1 MIHIYLARA
10 AGALLCTAALAP
22 PIAHRLTH
30 PDLAHYAPIAS
41 QDERAAGKFGY
52 TPFPDFP
59 HVELVQDGTG
69 EPNRDLTGLITDPQ
83 LQKMANDKVFK
94 VLHVRNFTPNYAAAV
109 SLKGDLIIPF
119 ILSLKQY
126 RATWREGTLNLKGT
140 LTLKADGSAPI
151 ADITQYDDSQ
161 IAERVG
167 RMYWL
172 HEVDDLNFAK
182 AIAESQL
189 SHWLAKDPSRL
200 ERLRAQAS
208 VNAGPKS

>member
-10 AGALLCTAALAP
+10 AGALLCTAVLAP

-30 PDLAHYAPIAS
+30 PDLAHYAQIAT

-59 HVELVQDGTG
+59 HVELVREGTG
-69 EPNRDLTGLITDPQ
+69 EPNADLTGLITDPQ
-83 LQKMANDKVFK
+83 LREMANQKVFK
-94 VLHVRNFTPNYAAAV
+94 SLQVRNFTPRYAEV
-109 SLKGDLIIPF
+109 SLRGEDLVIPF
-119 ILSLKQY
+119 GFSLKQF
-126 RATWREGTLNLKGT
+126 RARAREGTLNLKGT
-140 LTLKADGSAPI
+140 LTLKADGSPPV
-151 ADITQYDDSQ
+151 ADVTEYDDSQ
-161 IAERVG
+161 PSERLG

-189 SHWLAKDPSRL
+189 SHWLAKDSSRL
-200 ERLRAQAS
+200 ERLRQQATI
-208 VNAGPKS
+208 NGGPKS